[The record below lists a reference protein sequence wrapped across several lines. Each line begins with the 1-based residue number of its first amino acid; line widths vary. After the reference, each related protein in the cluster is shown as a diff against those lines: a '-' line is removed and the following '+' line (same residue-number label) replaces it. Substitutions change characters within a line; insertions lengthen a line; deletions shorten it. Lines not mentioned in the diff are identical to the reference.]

1 MLTPRSRPG
10 WIALLVIVAL
20 AAVVGSVV
28 SPTSGALGFALLSF
42 FVGSILVRM
51 TEAWRA
57 DIWKTSRPP
66 NPIRPTQVPDY
77 LLWLLRHRSR
87 AK

>member
-28 SPTSGALGFALLSF
+28 SPTSGAFGFALLAF
-42 FVGSILVRM
+42 IFGSILVRL

-57 DIWKTSRPP
+57 DIWKASRPP
-66 NPIRPTQVPDY
+66 EPTHPTHVPDY